1 MLHSKKLYRMKS
13 PFISTFFV
21 MFVSTAV
28 CIEAESG
35 YSHFDFYAF
44 LGNQMVDET
53 SDRLIGA

>member
-1 MLHSKKLYRMKS
+1 MKS